1 MRTTYHNT
9 TAYTLIELVIAI
21 AVSGI
26 VIVGIAIF
34 SSRIQEN
41 ILTASARANMQTG
54 VSEFSSR
61 IRELRSTYPG
71 LKLIDGGSQ
80 WQDAIILTSS
90 GLTSWYIAAPVRSS
104 SEGKYFFEGTG
115 STMLTH
121 QDRRIAIKSLTR
133 TEILGITAS
142 WVSIDTL
149 IPASSSEVVR
159 GLIVWNFKA
168 TLYNSGSIADITLTA
183 LEKPLWDL
191 VGRPRSDVP
200 IGEGYTYVFNF

>member
-80 WQDAIILTSS
+80 
-90 GLTSWYIAAPVRSS
+90 
-104 SEGKYFFEGTG
+104 
-115 STMLTH
+115 
-121 QDRRIAIKSLTR
+121 
-133 TEILGITAS
+133 
-142 WVSIDTL
+142 
-149 IPASSSEVVR
+149 
-159 GLIVWNFKA
+159 
-168 TLYNSGSIADITLTA
+168 
-183 LEKPLWDL
+183 
-191 VGRPRSDVP
+191 
-200 IGEGYTYVFNF
+200 